1 METDATLI
9 VDRFMPS
16 GRLQRLPSKQA
27 KRLVVLD
34 HLAQRFEPG
43 RRYREKEVDE
53 ILLGLLVPRE
63 DGGEADHV
71 SIRRYLVDYRLLHRE
86 AGEYWRSGGW
96 VAGS

>member
-9 VDRFMPS
+9 VGRFLPS
-16 GRLQRLPSKQA
+16 GRLLRLPSKEA

-43 RRYREKEVDE
+43 RRYAETEVDAL
-53 ILLGLLVPRE
+53 LLGLLVPHE
-63 DGGEADHV
+63 HGGEADHV
-71 SIRRYLVDYRLLHRE
+71 TIRRYLVDYRLLDRE

-96 VAGS
+96 VAGT